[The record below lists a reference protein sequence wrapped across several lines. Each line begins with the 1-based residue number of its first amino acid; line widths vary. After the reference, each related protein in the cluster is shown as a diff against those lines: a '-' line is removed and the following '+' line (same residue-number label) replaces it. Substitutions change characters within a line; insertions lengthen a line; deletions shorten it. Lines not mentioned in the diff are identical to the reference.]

1 MLVLLTLIISLFLNT
16 TGANSLAEK
25 FNMII
30 PHRGIDFHW
39 RVNEMV
45 RIFAFQQCVSNLNSR
60 LNTEAVEVVDSQL
73 CSERI
78 ESLLPDL

>member
-1 MLVLLTLIISLFLNT
+1 MLVFLTLIISLFLNT

-45 RIFAFQQCVSNLNSR
+45 RIFAFQQRVSKFQ
-60 LNTEAVEVVDSQL
+60 T
-73 CSERI
+73 
-78 ESLLPDL
+78 